1 MTVIVKKLGHSVQP
15 AGKRKRNL
23 KKGNALSKTPTS
35 DMNTMQIPKFLL
47 MVFLTT
53 MLLPFAAAE
62 EPIDY
67 YTPENVRKFADFL
80 YEQGDYLRA
89 AGEYQR
95 YLFYQPQESEQ
106 IRYRIAL
113 CYRFAGQ
120 TEQAIQK
127 FETLLRIYPKGRYVS
142 RAYYQIGATYF
153 LTDQFEHAALFL
165 YETLPRITDTQ
176 QHAEAEQ
183 LIGLSYLMQ
192 KQWSEAGEI
201 FKTLQGSEVTSVSQ
215 KAIVYHNFSEAGADL
230 PTRSPFLAGVFS
242 TIVPGAGRL
251 YTGKFGD
258 AFTSLFI
265 VSLTGWQAYDGFR
278 RDGLSSVKG
287 WTLGT
292 LCGTFYVGN
301 IYGSVISAR
310 VYNRHVADEFLATL
324 SVELPY

>member
-1 MTVIVKKLGHSVQP
+1 
-15 AGKRKRNL
+15 
-23 KKGNALSKTPTS
+23 
-35 DMNTMQIPKFLL
+35 MNTTQIPKFLL
-47 MVFLTT
+47 IIFFAIT
-53 MLLPFAAAE
+53 LLPFTAAE
-62 EPIDY
+62 ESIEY
-67 YTPENVRKFADFL
+67 YAPENVRKFADFL
-80 YEQGDYLRA
+80 YEQGDYRRA

-95 YLFYQPQESEQ
+95 YLFYQPQESQQ

-120 TEQAIQK
+120 TEQALQS
-127 FETLLRIYPKGRYVS
+127 FQTLLRTHPEGRYVS

-153 LTDQFEHAALFL
+153 LTDQFAQSARFL
-165 YETLPRITDTQ
+165 RETLSRVTDAQ

-201 FKTLQGSEVTSVSQ
+201 FKTLQGSEVASISQ
-215 KAIVYHNFSEAGADL
+215 KAIVYHNFAEAGAHL
-230 PTRSPFLAGVFS
+230 PTRSPFLAGVLS

-251 YTGKFGD
+251 YTGRISD
-258 AFTSLFI
+258 ALTSLLT
-265 VSLTGWQAYDGFR
+265 VTLTGWQAYDGFH
-278 RDGLSSVKG
+278 RDGISSVKG

-292 LCGTFYVGN
+292 ISGILYVGN

-310 VYNRHVADEFLATL
+310 VYNRHVADEFLTTL